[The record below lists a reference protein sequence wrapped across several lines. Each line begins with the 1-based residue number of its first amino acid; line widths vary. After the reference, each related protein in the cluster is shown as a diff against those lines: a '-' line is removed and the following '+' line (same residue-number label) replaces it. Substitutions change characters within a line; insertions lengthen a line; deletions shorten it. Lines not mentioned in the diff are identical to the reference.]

1 MASLETEAASPAAL
15 VYRETPSLA
24 RGNSGTLI
32 ALHGN
37 GGDSHQLQPLLRR
50 LNLPLTAIAP
60 QAPRTLN
67 PHGYLHGDR
76 GFAWYFAHSIG
87 HPEAATF
94 GDCLW
99 QLEQFIYDIHEREGG
114 AGPLFL
120 LGYDQGAVLAV
131 TIAGLVPEYLC
142 GVAVIAGYLPKIQGC
157 PCSPRHMHALPLLF
171 IHDPDSVESP
181 AQLVRESAGLFAERA
196 GSVELVEIAG
206 AHQNPLS
213 AADPLQSWFYRTLCE
228 GSVTSCTLS
237 ASRADRF

>member
-1 MASLETEAASPAAL
+1 MASLDTEAASPAAL
-15 VYRETPSLA
+15 VYRETISLA
-24 RGNSGTLI
+24 GGNSGTLI

-37 GGDSHQLQPLLRR
+37 GGDSHQLKPLLRR

-99 QLEQFIYDIHEREGG
+99 QLEQFIYDIHEREGR

-120 LGYDQGAVLAV
+120 LGHDQGAVLAV
-131 TIAGLVPEYLC
+131 TLAGFVPEYLC

-157 PCSPRHMHALPLLF
+157 SCSPRRMHDLPLLF

-181 AQLVRESAGLFAERA
+181 AQLVRESAKLFAERA
-196 GSVELVEIAG
+196 ASVELVEIAG
-206 AHQNPLS
+206 AHQNPLR
-213 AADPLQSWFYRTLCE
+213 ADDPLQSWFHRTLRV
-228 GSVTSCTLS
+228 GPVTSC
-237 ASRADRF
+237 AIRPADANSG